1 MFAVGFTVIIAIA
14 SFILSILLFN
24 GKASMLLA
32 GYNTMSDKEKAQYDV
47 KKLCRN
53 SSIVTFIVSIMLFI
67 MSFLGYRIE
76 SGQMDEKKML
86 PFAVIFIIVILA
98 SVIFNI
104 YYSNKKCKK

>member
-24 GKASMLLA
+24 GKGSMLLA
-32 GYNTMSDKEKAQYDV
+32 GYNTMSDKEKARYDV
-47 KKLCRN
+47 KKLCRS

-98 SVIFNI
+98 SVFFNI

>member
-1 MFAVGFTVIIAIA
+1 MFAVGFTVVLAIA
-14 SFILSILLFN
+14 TFILSVLLFN

-32 GYNTMSDKEKAQYDV
+32 GYNTMSDKEKAQYDK
-47 KKLCRN
+47 KKLCRS

-67 MSFLGYRIE
+67 MAFFGYRVE
-76 SGQMDEKKML
+76 SVQMDEKEML

-98 SVIFNI
+98 SVLFNI

>member
-1 MFAVGFTVIIAIA
+1 MFAVGFTVIIAVA

-32 GYNTMSDKEKAQYDV
+32 GYNTMSDKEKARYDV
-47 KKLCRN
+47 KKLCRS

-76 SGQMDEKKML
+76 SGQMDEKRML
-86 PFAVIFIIVILA
+86 PFAVIFIIVILT
-98 SVIFNI
+98 SVFFNI

>member
-32 GYNTMSDKEKAQYDV
+32 GYNTMSDKEKARYDV
-47 KKLCRN
+47 KKLCRS

-98 SVIFNI
+98 SVFFNI

>member
-32 GYNTMSDKEKAQYDV
+32 GYNTMSDKEKARYDV
-47 KKLCRN
+47 KKLCRS

-98 SVIFNI
+98 SVLFNI

>member
-1 MFAVGFTVIIAIA
+1 MFAVVFIVISAIA
-14 SFILSILLFN
+14 FFILSILLFN

-32 GYNTMSDKEKAQYDV
+32 GYNTMSDKEKAQYDK
-47 KKLCRN
+47 KKLCRS

-67 MSFLGYRIE
+67 MSFFGYRVE
-76 SGQMDEKKML
+76 SGQMAEKEML

-98 SVIFNI
+98 SVLFNI

>member
-1 MFAVGFTVIIAIA
+1 MFAVGFTVIIAVA

-32 GYNTMSDKEKAQYDV
+32 GYNTMSDKEKARYDV
-47 KKLCRN
+47 KKLCRS

-76 SGQMDEKKML
+76 SGQMGEKRML
-86 PFAVIFIIVILA
+86 PFAVIFIIVILT
-98 SVIFNI
+98 SVFFNI

>member
-1 MFAVGFTVIIAIA
+1 MFAVGFTVIIAVA

-32 GYNTMSDKEKAQYDV
+32 GYNTMSDKEKARYDV
-47 KKLCRN
+47 KKLCRS

-98 SVIFNI
+98 SVFFNI